1 MYEHPDLLLSLA
13 YDHQRELLAEADR
26 RRLLAGVLRGRRG
39 RRGRHARGAREPS
52 PGEFATAARPA
63 GTFALR

>member
-13 YDHQRELLAEADR
+13 YEHQRELLAEADR
-26 RRLLAGVLRGRRG
+26 RRLLASVLRGRRG
-39 RRGRHARGAREPS
+39 HRRHKRGAREPS
-52 PGEFATAARPA
+52 PGEFATTARPA